1 MTGKSAQ
8 SRTEERVWEEL
19 ISRMARSDQAALA
32 EFYDGTRVLV
42 FGIALKIL
50 GDRTLA
56 EEATLDTYFQVWR
69 QAIKFDRARG
79 GPLSWL
85 CTLAR
90 SRSIDRL
97 RASDRFKRQDSLTPA
112 EPAPEVSGP
121 GPEESLLLSERRILV
136 REAMNQLSPEQ
147 REVIEIAYFAG
158 LTHSEIAERLDQP
171 LGTVKT
177 RIRYGMMRLKELLA

>member
-1 MTGKSAQ
+1 
-8 SRTEERVWEEL
+8 
-19 ISRMARSDQAALA
+19 MAGSDQAALG

-42 FGIALKIL
+42 FGLALRIL
-50 GDRTLA
+50 QDRTLA

-69 QAIKFDRARG
+69 QAVKYDRARG
-79 GPLSWL
+79 TPLSWL

-97 RASDRFKRQDSLTPA
+97 RASYRFKQQDSPTPA
-112 EPAPEVSGP
+112 EPEMSGP
-121 GPEESLLLSERRILV
+121 GPEESLLLSERRLRV
-136 REAMNQLSPEQ
+136 REAMNQLTAEQ

-158 LTHSEIAERLDQP
+158 LSHSEIAERLALP